1 MAEKNQ
7 DRPKVDI
14 ENLEVTELDDQDL
27 EEAAGGTSP
36 VNVNCP
42 CSPSPNPGFGN
53 PVT

>member
-7 DRPKVDI
+7 EQDQKPVDI

-27 EEAAGGTSP
+27 EEAAGGSSP

-42 CSPSPNPGFGN
+42 CSPKNADL
-53 PVT
+53 